1 MDDVRAVMD
10 AVGSKQAVLLGSSEG
25 GPMSILFCATY
36 PERVAGLVL
45 YGSMA
50 RTSWAPDYPCGRT
63 PEQQAAI
70 LRDMEEKWGQG
81 HSVDRF
87 APTLASNPEYRKWR
101 GRVDRSGATP
111 AAAAALMRLTYQIDV
126 RQILGSIKVPT
137 LVIHK
142 TDDPAVR
149 VDHGRYLASHIP
161 NAKYVE
167 LPGCDHPPWV
177 DSADGIASAI
187 QAFTRSLPDVQQHD
201 RVLTTLLFTQIMT
214 GVRGARFENR
224 ALGELIAQH
233 RLLVGKQVEQHRGR
247 RLEAVEDGFLAAFD
261 GPARAVRCGL
271 AIVDACKQHG
281 LQMRAGVH
289 IGECDFLDDK
299 LGGVAVRIAMSVTA
313 SAAPSEVLVSSTV
326 RDVVAGS
333 ELDFEPREAHVFEG
347 IPGTWLLLA
356 AVQGP

>member
-233 RLLVGKQVEQHRGR
+233 RLLVGKQVEQLRGR